1 MLKCHYYNF
10 TAPSSPPQNVMVT
23 SLDPAS
29 LMVSWQPPLAINQNG
44 PITRYL
50 IGYEIIGGDVTT
62 VTTVT
67 ETEYI
72 IPGLIPFV
80 TYSVQVAPRNVN
92 GTGPFSSTV
101 MQISGQD
108 GKYK

>member
-23 SLDPAS
+23 SVDPAS
-29 LMVSWQPPLAINQNG
+29 LMVSWQPPPAINQNG
-44 PITRYL
+44 PINAYL
-50 IGYEIIGGDVTT
+50 ITYDIMGRNFTSV
-62 VTTVT
+62 TVT
-67 ETEYI
+67 ETEYV

-80 TYSVQVAPRNVN
+80 TYSVQVASRNVN
-92 GTGPFSSTV
+92 GTGSLSSTI

-108 GKYK
+108 GRYK